1 MINRVYVLHPFPKE
15 KVETSIILKCC
26 SDEYETKRLNQK
38 IRQLHTNPPS
48 VESADLMNIMQRKLI
63 PLVPYNPNYRVYV
76 LHPFPKEKVETSI
89 ILKCCSDEY
98 ETKRLNQK
106 IRQLHTNPPSVE
118 SADLMNIMQRKLI
131 PLVPYYPNYMT
142 NVVQGLHKVV
152 C

>member
-1 MINRVYVLHPFPKE
+1 MINRVYVLHLFPKE

-63 PLVPYNPNYRVYV
+63 PLVPN
-76 LHPFPKEKVETSI
+76 
-89 ILKCCSDEY
+89 
-98 ETKRLNQK
+98 
-106 IRQLHTNPPSVE
+106 
-118 SADLMNIMQRKLI
+118 
-131 PLVPYYPNYMT
+131 YPNYMT

-152 C
+152 CLSSR